1 MHGARR
7 GLADTL
13 LRLRW
18 LLPVLIFLFIA
29 GQQIVQRSYIESLG
43 PALLFVSDFLIYGVF
58 GSVLVW
64 WALTAVARNL
74 RQHEQADA
82 EARQR
87 EQYYASIT
95 RESADAIL
103 SLDTNGAIQA
113 WSRGAE
119 QIFGYSASEIVGKH
133 FSIIVPDEVKAQG
146 EIEHLARMVEEKGY
160 IRNYET
166 ERITKDGRSVIVDI
180 TRSLITD
187 NDGRI
192 IGFSAILRDITDR
205 KRDEMEI
212 RQLNRDLEQ
221 RVAQR
226 TRELEAAY
234 QELRRRNADLEKANR
249 ELQEVDR
256 LKSDFVSMVSHEL
269 RAPLTNINGALELM
283 EAECTDGSGTPFRTM
298 LGIVSDQAMRLTN
311 FVQGVLNVSRI
322 EAGALSL
329 QFAPVDMLSLIDK
342 VVSDFSSRSLPHRLR
357 IVSEQD
363 LAPVSGDRS
372 RIEEILTNLVDNAV
386 KYSPNGG
393 DVLIEARQVAD
404 LAECGRKS
412 AAQGGPLVVVSVS
425 DQGVGIPNDE
435 QERIFD
441 RFYRVDIQD
450 SREIYGHGLGLYIA
464 RRLTEAHGGCIW
476 VESTPGEGSRFSFA
490 IPVARSE

>member
-1 MHGARR
+1 MLGARR

-18 LLPVLIFLFIA
+18 LLPLLIFLFIA
-29 GQQIVQRSYIESLG
+29 GQQIVQRSYIEPLG

-58 GSVLVW
+58 GSVVVW
-64 WALTAVARNL
+64 WALTAMARNL
-74 RQHEQADA
+74 RRHEQADA
-82 EARQR
+82 EARR
-87 EQYYASIT
+87 HEQYYANIT

-103 SLDTNGAIQA
+103 SLDTSGTIQA

-119 QIFGYSASEIVGKH
+119 QIFGYSAAEIIGKH
-133 FSIIVPDEVKAQG
+133 FSILMPDAVKSQG
-146 EIEHLARMVEEKGY
+146 EIEHMARMVEEKGY

-166 ERITKDGRSVIVDI
+166 ERITKDGRTVIVDI

-205 KRDEMEI
+205 KRNEMEI

-234 QELRRRNADLEKANR
+234 QELRQRNTDLEKANR

-256 LKSDFVSMVSHEL
+256 LKSDFISMVSHEL

-283 EAECTDGSGTPFRTM
+283 DAECTGETGAPLRTM

-329 QFAPVDMLSLIDK
+329 QFAPVDMLSLINK

-357 IVSEQD
+357 IAGEP
-363 LAPVSGDRS
+363 LPPVSGDKS
-372 RIEEILTNLVDNAV
+372 RLEEILTNLVDNAV

-404 LAECGRKS
+404 LAECGRK
-412 AAQGGPLVVVSVS
+412 ATAQSGPLVVVSVS
-425 DQGVGIPNDE
+425 DQGVGIPHDE